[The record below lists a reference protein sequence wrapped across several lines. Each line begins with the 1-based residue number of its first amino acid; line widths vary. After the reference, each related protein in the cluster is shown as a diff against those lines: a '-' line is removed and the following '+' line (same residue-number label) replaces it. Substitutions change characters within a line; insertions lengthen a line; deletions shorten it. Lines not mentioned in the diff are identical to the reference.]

1 MQFDRRR
8 FRTRHCVAA
17 LIAASSWGFFLFACT
32 FPIDSD
38 RYVVADSAQ
47 ISRLLQAFAGEND
60 ECASAFNSR
69 CEQALGNCAASPA
82 CVEFAGCMRERAN
95 PAAETTCSDDL
106 GTSLDD
112 NWRYEVLRH
121 CWATRSKECP
131 MGTNFACVGDYG
143 APSAE
148 RQKVEIRQQIKLES
162 AATAGHAFEVEFC
175 PELASC
181 SPPLQS
187 TKTDPLTGYFDAT
200 LELHALNSGV
210 GNDWDGY
217 RQIRG
222 DSIPTSAVQANIPLW
237 GRRTEITRLLT
248 TGQLTLLAAL
258 HDSDPLNSVF
268 VQVVDCLSEPAPDVQ
283 IEISTSSTASVGY
296 TSQEATATL
305 SDGAAAVTGYDP
317 KKPHRLIAVRDG
329 RIVASFLGLLPYGMP
344 HYLRM
349 HPEGKK

>member
-8 FRTRHCVAA
+8 FRTSRCVTA
-17 LIAASSWGFFLFACT
+17 LVAASSLGVFLFACT
-32 FPIDSD
+32 FPIDSEK
-38 RYVVADSAQ
+38 YAVVEPAQ

-60 ECASAFNSR
+60 ECASAFQSG
-69 CEQALGNCAASPA
+69 CADALGNCAASSA
-82 CVEFAGCMRERAN
+82 CLKFGVCMRERAN

-131 MGTNFACVGDYG
+131 MGTNFACVGDYA

-148 RQKVEIRQQIKLES
+148 REKVELRQQIKLES
-162 AATAGHAFEVEFC
+162 AETAGNAFDVQFC

-181 SPPLQS
+181 DPPLKS
-187 TKTDPLTGYFDAT
+187 TKTDQKTGYFDAK
-200 LELHALNSGV
+200 LELHTLNSGV
-210 GNDWDGY
+210 GNVWNGY
-217 RQIRG
+217 RQISG
-222 DSIPTSAVQANIPLW
+222 DSIPMSAVQTNIPFW

-248 TGQLTLLAAL
+248 TSQLALLGAL
-258 HDSDPLNSVF
+258 HNSDPLNSIF
-268 VQVVDCLSEPAPDVQ
+268 VQVVDCLSDPAADLQ
-283 IEISTSSTASVGY
+283 IEMPTSSTASVGY

-305 SDGAAAVTGYDP
+305 SDGAAGVTGYDP

-329 RIVASFLGLLPYGMP
+329 RIVASFTGLLPYGMP
-344 HYLRM
+344 RYLRM
-349 HPEGKK
+349 HPEGRK